1 MEQISSIESRT
12 RASFSRVKRDID
24 ALKAQIAKLRA
35 RDDALDHALSDYV
48 RSGEFYERIKR
59 IDERFAQLSDEYVT
73 ADEFEKGVARLVKE
87 TTSLSKRIAGMEKA
101 DLSPEVA
108 SMRKELESLSRTTL
122 ERKPFDEFVDK
133 ATARIEGL
141 DTKLERID
149 ERMKRFGSFEKQLG
163 SLESVEENTKRLAD
177 HDKALR
183 KLEGLDVKAL
193 EKRLAT
199 LESNAIG
206 EDAVRAIA
214 LNELENAVRVEEL
227 NEKIDEFNAA
237 LDSTAER
244 GRVEA
249 LETAITELR
258 SMLGKR
264 SDPDGLVALADR
276 MSDLEKR
283 FSSERESTSKEL
295 VSASDELDTLSSRLS
310 QFESVLGELREGMA
324 EDIVSVSEF
333 NEKIDEFNAVLE
345 SVGSAERFAALES
358 AIETLRADVASRGA
372 HDSSGIADR
381 VEELHTRFDS
391 ERESTSKEL
400 VSVADEIERFS
411 SRLSQF
417 ESVLGELRANMS
429 EDSVSVS
436 EFNEKI
442 DEFNTALESVG
453 NAERL
458 AALEATVETLKTADT
473 ASVNER
479 LDSER
484 HATNALITGAIEQV
498 EALAARVDE
507 LSDADPK
514 LLKRLERLE
523 KRLDESGSN
532 LFEGRLDVFEARLDS
547 LESSSGSDL
556 AERIDDVEAQL
567 KVVIEDMGGSGDVDV
582 RAVEGLARDVA
593 QLKSRLDEL
602 AEDVELSST
611 KERGPSAEHL
621 QSEIEFLR
629 SNVVMHEDLE
639 SLRSEVSSGKGA
651 KKDNRITVLSD
662 DLQRLFERQSELEKK
677 VLSLETQNRTLS
689 EARNVEISEK
699 VPLRDPKPRV
709 SKREPEP
716 VRESEPPVRDDEQGD
731 APGTLG
737 KVRRW
742 MVDFFTEEVEDEPK
756 RKKPK
761 DDLY

>member
-24 ALKAQIAKLRA
+24 ALKAQIAKLRS

-59 IDERFAQLSDEYVT
+59 IDERFSQLSDEYVT

-87 TTSLSKRIAGMEKA
+87 TSSLSKRIAGAEKA

-122 ERKPFDEFVDK
+122 QRKPFDEFVDK
-133 ATARIEGL
+133 ATSRIEGF

-149 ERMKRFGSFEKQLG
+149 ERMKRLESVEKRIG
-163 SLESVEENTKRLAD
+163 ALESVEENTKRIAE
-177 HDKALR
+177 HEKVLR
-183 KLEGLDVKAL
+183 RLEGFDAKAL

-206 EDAVRAIA
+206 EEAVRAIT

-249 LETAITELR
+249 VEAAITELR
-258 SMLGKR
+258 ATLGKR

-310 QFESVLGELREGMA
+310 QFESLLGELRESM
-324 EDIVSVSEF
+324 D
-333 NEKIDEFNAVLE
+333 
-345 SVGSAERFAALES
+345 
-358 AIETLRADVASRGA
+358 
-372 HDSSGIADR
+372 
-381 VEELHTRFDS
+381 
-391 ERESTSKEL
+391 
-400 VSVADEIERFS
+400 
-411 SRLSQF
+411 
-417 ESVLGELRANMS
+417 

-436 EFNEKI
+436 EFNDKI

-453 NAERL
+453 SAERL
-458 AALEATVETLKTADT
+458 AALEAAIENLGATDA
-473 ASVNER
+473 ASVEKR

-567 KVVIEDMGGSGDVDV
+567 KVVIEDMGGSGDVDM

-602 AEDVELSST
+602 AEDVELSSK

-651 KKDNRITVLSD
+651 TKDNRITVLSD

-689 EARNVEISEK
+689 EARNVVISEK
-699 VPLRDPKPRV
+699 VPLRDPKPRA
-709 SKREPEP
+709 SKRESEP
-716 VRESEPPVRDDEQGD
+716 VRESQPPVRGNDQDE
-731 APGTLG
+731 APGALG